1 MSNIENNKNL
11 ENIIKEIK
19 EANPKYTNMG
29 WEPILQVYAESRILI
44 IGQAPGIKTQE
55 AKNVFLDESGKRL
68 REWLDVSEDTFY
80 NSKMISVLPMDFY
93 FPGKGKSGDLPPN
106 KDVAKIWH
114 PRILACMEN
123 VEITILLGAYSNKVY
138 LGDKMKSNLTNTV
151 KSFREYLPEYLPL
164 IHPSPR
170 NQIWISKN
178 PWFKADLL
186 PEVQNII
193 KSILS

>member
-1 MSNIENNKNL
+1 
-11 ENIIKEIK
+11 
-19 EANPKYTNMG
+19 
-29 WEPILQVYAESRILI
+29 
-44 IGQAPGIKTQE
+44 
-55 AKNVFLDESGKRL
+55 
-68 REWLDVSEDTFY
+68 
-80 NSKMISVLPMDFY
+80 
-93 FPGKGKSGDLPPN
+93 
-106 KDVAKIWH
+106 
-114 PRILACMEN
+114 MEN